1 LKKFSTKHYDR
12 MTRRILFVSIAF
24 PPKGD
29 PECIQT
35 ARYSYYLSLHQEF
48 VVDVVTSKSP
58 TLFMPLDA
66 ALAKYIN
73 VSGQVIEIPLY
84 ESKYTNFA
92 LRKFFPGLLSKPD
105 SKMTFHWQWKKVIKS
120 LKVKPDIIYSRSYPL
135 SSAIMALK
143 LSRFYKIPWVLHL
156 SDPWTENALHVYSDA
171 ELVYH
176 TRMEKAC
183 FEQASLISFTS
194 EKMASMYQQKYPA
207 WKNKM
212 TVFPN
217 VYDPQLAA
225 GATVKRSSDV
235 VKIVY
240 TGGLANTR
248 TAQSFL
254 AALDLMIKKSPHLV
268 TALHVVFAGDMD
280 RRNNEL
286 FKRYKFPFLEHF
298 GLVSTDT
305 AKQLQEEA
313 DILVVI
319 DSKIPD
325 ANKAVFFPSK
335 LLDYAILQ
343 KPIVA
348 ITDKGSVTEGFVV
361 GQGGASFSHDAVE
374 DLADWLSMYIEGKIK
389 LSMKEIDTYFSA
401 PKQASRLAQVFKNI

>member
-1 LKKFSTKHYDR
+1 

-48 VVDVVTSKSP
+48 VVDVVTSKSL
-58 TLFMPLDA
+58 TLFLPVDD
-66 ALAKYIN
+66 ALAKYVN
-73 VSGQVIEIPLY
+73 VAGQVIEIPLY

-105 SKMTFHWQWKKVIKS
+105 SKMTFHWQCKRVIKS

-143 LSRFYKIPWVLHL
+143 LSRFYKVPWVLHL
-156 SDPWTENALHVYSDA
+156 SDPWTENALHVYSDE
-171 ELVYH
+171 ELTYH

-183 FEQASLISFTS
+183 FEQASVISFTS
-194 EKMASMYQQKYPA
+194 EKMAAMYKQKYPA
-207 WKNKM
+207 WENKM

-217 VYDPQLAA
+217 VYDPQLTS
-225 GATVKRSSDV
+225 GPIVKRSSDV

-254 AALDLMIKKSPHLV
+254 AALDLVIKKSPHLES
-268 TALHVVFAGDMD
+268 ALQVVFAGDM
-280 RRNNEL
+280 
-286 FKRYKFPFLEHF
+286 
-298 GLVSTDT
+298 
-305 AKQLQEEA
+305 
-313 DILVVI
+313 
-319 DSKIPD
+319 
-325 ANKAVFFPSK
+325 
-335 LLDYAILQ
+335 
-343 KPIVA
+343 
-348 ITDKGSVTEGFVV
+348 
-361 GQGGASFSHDAVE
+361 
-374 DLADWLSMYIEGKIK
+374 
-389 LSMKEIDTYFSA
+389 
-401 PKQASRLAQVFKNI
+401 